1 MPHSLKQRTYDAPE
15 KAGTERKGMQ
25 RVVRMALAAAVVAAL
40 MAGCGS
46 KSEQEYE
53 KPALYW
59 YQKMMKSIAS
69 GNLEKADNIFT
80 SLESEHISS
89 PLIPQAM
96 MILAQAHLDEE
107 EYLLAQFYMDEYMKR
122 YGSFRNRILAEF
134 MKIKAAFFGLHSP
147 QRDQKLID
155 DTLVRAR
162 NYIVKYPRSEFTPM
176 VQTIETRLAMTRFL
190 LDENIAALYDR
201 RDKPRAAAIYRE
213 RTKHGW
219 ITKEDIAPP
228 ERGWLAWLFE

>member
-1 MPHSLKQRTYDAPE
+1 
-15 KAGTERKGMQ
+15 MQ
-25 RVVRMALAAAVVAAL
+25 RFVRTALAALVAAA
-40 MAGCGS
+40 MMGGCGS

-59 YQKMMKSIAS
+59 YQKMMKSVAS

-96 MILAQAHLDEE
+96 MILAQAHMDNE

-122 YGSFRNRILAEF
+122 YGSFKNRMLAEF
-134 MKIKAAFFGLHSP
+134 MKIKAAFYGLRSP

-162 NYIVKYPRSEFTPM
+162 NYIVRYPKSEFTPM
-176 VQTIETRLAMTRFL
+176 VHTIETRLAMTRYL
-190 LDENIAALYDR
+190 LNENIAGLYDR
-201 RDKPRAAAIYRE
+201 RDKPHAAEIYRRRNE
-213 RTKHGW
+213 TGW
-219 ITKEDIAPP
+219 VKMEDIAPP
-228 ERGWLAWLFE
+228 SRGWFGWLFE

>member
-1 MPHSLKQRTYDAPE
+1 MRRIVT
-15 KAGTERKGMQ
+15 
-25 RVVRMALAAAVVAAL
+25 MALAGAVAAL
-40 MAGCGS
+40 LLGGCGS
-46 KSEQEYE
+46 KSEQEFE

-59 YQKMMKSIAS
+59 YQKMMKAVAS

-96 MILAQAHLDEE
+96 MILAQAHMDEE

-122 YGSFRNRILAEF
+122 YGSFQNRVLAEF
-134 MKIKAAFFGLHSP
+134 MKIKAAFYGLHSP

-162 NYIVKYPRSEFTPM
+162 NYIVKYPTSEFTPM
-176 VQTIETRLAMTRFL
+176 VQTIETRLAMTRYIL
-190 LDENIAALYDR
+190 NEKIAQLYER
-201 RDKPRAAAIYRE
+201 RDKPEAAKIYRARNAE
-213 RTKHGW
+213 GW
-219 ITKEDIAPP
+219 VKKDDIEPP
-228 ERGWLAWLFE
+228 ESGWFSWLFE